1 MNFSAYTTII
11 TYLAS
16 AVGIGAMVLVEEV
29 GNGFVTAMALV
40 MGASLII
47 NTTTTITVSK
57 ALWNVLAVVVFTVY
71 LADYFFASGTF
82 IGASARFL
90 TILVA
95 LKLFDLTT
103 TRDYFLLFTL
113 VLFQILAAAA
123 STVSPLFFLI
133 LSVFIMLSI
142 WAMII
147 FNMKRDWEE
156 GRRRE
161 GTIPRGVFGAPFFLG
176 TIALTASSIIITLAL
191 FFIIPRLAVGF
202 FEPKTLN
209 TIKVAGF
216 SDRVELGEFGPV
228 KQNPMVVMRVELPQ
242 MPSRLPVLYFRGA
255 TLDHYDGR
263 GWNRTVK
270 KMLPAVEKSGRL
282 FIFGKWQKGMLEQKI
297 LLEPLETEILFA
309 VSRGVSVQGR
319 FAKVLTD
326 RSGSIYLPSP
336 HYSRIQYW
344 AWSVLGGP
352 GKSPGKSIETYT
364 PEAGSPYL
372 QTPSRGSPV
381 EALALEITKGK
392 PTDFE
397 RAKAIEDYLKR
408 NYRYTLDPEKGAGG
422 TPLEDFLFYSKQGYC
437 EHYATAMV
445 ILLRHAGIP
454 ARIVTGFLQGQW
466 NGYGNY
472 FLVRQQD
479 AHSWVEAYI
488 PARGWTRFDPTPSQG
503 LTTPREASRVGLLID
518 SLRWRWAKHI
528 INYTVTD
535 QIRMARKIESR
546 ASGLRVSLGKFIA
559 SFLSAGREGKG
570 PSWWMLLIPV
580 LVTALLAAAIIK
592 VVLTGRK
599 GEVKTPEFYL
609 EMLSILKK
617 KGFEKRAF
625 ETPMEFALRTGHP
638 VAKSLTRA
646 FEEVRYGGRALTRAM
661 TFEIESFMESLKKA
675 AY

>member
-11 TYLAS
+11 TYLAA
-16 AVGIGAMVLVEEV
+16 AVGIGAMGLVEEV
-29 GNGFVTAMALV
+29 GGGFVAVMALV

-47 NTTTTITVSK
+47 NTTTTTITVSK
-57 ALWNVLAVVVFTVY
+57 TLWNVLAVIVFTVY
-71 LADYFFASGTF
+71 LADYFFVSGTF

-133 LSVFIMLSI
+133 LSVFIMLGI
-142 WAMII
+142 WAMTI

-161 GTIPRGVFGAPFFLG
+161 SSMPRGVFGAPFFLG

-228 KQNPMVVMRVELPQ
+228 KQNPMVVMRVELTK

-270 KMLPAVEKSGRL
+270 RMLPAVEKSGRL
-282 FIFGKWQKGMLEQKI
+282 FLLGKWQKGMLEQKI

-336 HYSRIQYW
+336 PYSRIQYK
-344 AWSVLGGP
+344 AWSVLGG
-352 GKSPGKSIETYT
+352 SGKSIETYT
-364 PEAGSPYL
+364 PDAASPYL
-372 QTPSRGSPV
+372 QIPSRGGPI
-381 EALALEITKGK
+381 EALALEITRAE

-397 RAKAIEDYLKR
+397 RAKAIEGYLKR

-422 TPLEDFLFYSKQGYC
+422 TPLEDFLFYSKEGYC

-445 ILLRHAGIP
+445 ILLRHVGIP

-503 LTTPREASRVGLLID
+503 LITPREASWVGLMVD

-528 INYTVTD
+528 INYTITD
-535 QIRMARKIESR
+535 QLRMARKVESR
-546 ASGLRVSLGKFIA
+546 ASALKVSLGKMLA
-559 SFLSAGREGKG
+559 SFLSTMREGKG
-570 PSWWMLLIPV
+570 PIWWMWAPLV
-580 LVTALLAAAIIK
+580 LVTALLAAAIVK

-599 GEVKTPEFYL
+599 GEVKTPGFYL

-617 KGFEKRAF
+617 EGFEKRAF

-646 FEEVRYGGRALTRAM
+646 FEEVRYGGRVLTRAR
-661 TFEIESFMESLKKA
+661 TFEIKSFMESLKKA